1 MADNLQLQ
9 VGILFEA
16 STLKAGLQE
25 AVNSTQQ
32 GSDQMA
38 QAMTGANE
46 KIASS
51 TDKAKATLVALGE
64 EIGISVP
71 QEISTLLAQ
80 LPGVATALKAAFAPA
95 AIVGVIGILAE
106 AADKIDALMRKEE
119 EQREAWISINAMVQ
133 DTTVNIVEQ
142 INQQEQKYIE
152 LTQGPIAALTF
163 AVDNRRS
170 VAISSLAE
178 ITGELTRVATQF
190 ADQGGWRTGMGSGN
204 RDASRDVKKTIA
216 DVTDA
221 MHKAQLSQPKDPLA
235 PFVAE
240 EDVLKA
246 KIKETN
252 TEIDRRSK
260 AMGNDKDLL
269 EPLQKEV
276 AIYQQL
282 IQQIELQKE
291 LQEKIGK
298 ADQAELGHARRGAS
312 MEGQKQEIVDLTSQ
326 VRRRSE
332 IESKIDQT
340 IRAQADAEAAAQ
352 NALTGIAAR
361 QAQEAEKQLQWE
373 NQRTNV
379 AEHIDQL
386 QRDIVDHQA
395 EHNAKMAV
403 ALGYMTQEQA
413 AQQALKQ
420 LEADKK
426 QALDEINS
434 RLNAQI
440 ALLKRLSDETM
451 GGLVGSDQQ
460 KAAFR
465 QAVTDYQ
472 NMKVQQL
479 EIEKKYDLQIE
490 SEQLKLT
497 NTFSAQLRKQ
507 MLAWQQVHQQMGQ
520 MFLQTLNSMNQNLA
534 SFITTGQAN
543 WKQLAASAIEEIIKI
558 GLQWIESHTIMA
570 LLNAVFKQKEDDQRI
585 EQMTTNL
592 AANFAEAQSAAGLA
606 GANTMATMSL
616 INPIIAPAVAAA
628 NYLVAQGF
636 ADIAGFA
643 AGGIVPMD
651 GIARLHRNEVVLP
664 ASMSGKGDFGNIGGR
679 GHVHVTFAPTIQAL
693 DADGVDAVL
702 TKHRSRFVREFE
714 IIAKKKGFGR

>member
-163 AVDNRRS
+163 AVDHMRS

-190 ADQGGWRTGMGSGN
+190 ADQGGWLTGMGSGN
-204 RDASRDVKKTIA
+204 KDASRDVKKTIA

-276 AIYQQL
+276 AVYQQL

-298 ADQAELGHARRGAS
+298 ADQAALGHARPGAS
-312 MEGQKQEIVDLTSQ
+312 VARQKQEIVDLTNQ
-326 VRRRSE
+326 VRRRGE

-352 NALTGIAAR
+352 NALTGIAAM
-361 QAQEAEKQLQWE
+361 QAKEAEKQLQWE

-386 QRDIVDHQA
+386 QRDI
-395 EHNAKMAV
+395 
-403 ALGYMTQEQA
+403 
-413 AQQALKQ
+413 
-420 LEADKK
+420 
-426 QALDEINS
+426 
-434 RLNAQI
+434 
-440 ALLKRLSDETM
+440 
-451 GGLVGSDQQ
+451 
-460 KAAFR
+460 
-465 QAVTDYQ
+465 
-472 NMKVQQL
+472 
-479 EIEKKYDLQIE
+479 
-490 SEQLKLT
+490 
-497 NTFSAQLRKQ
+497 
-507 MLAWQQVHQQMGQ
+507 
-520 MFLQTLNSMNQNLA
+520 NQ
-534 SFITTGQAN
+534 
-543 WKQLAASAIEEIIKI
+543 
-558 GLQWIESHTIMA
+558 
-570 LLNAVFKQKEDDQRI
+570 
-585 EQMTTNL
+585 
-592 AANFAEAQSAAGLA
+592 
-606 GANTMATMSL
+606 
-616 INPIIAPAVAAA
+616 
-628 NYLVAQGF
+628 
-636 ADIAGFA
+636 
-643 AGGIVPMD
+643 
-651 GIARLHRNEVVLP
+651 
-664 ASMSGKGDFGNIGGR
+664 
-679 GHVHVTFAPTIQAL
+679 
-693 DADGVDAVL
+693 
-702 TKHRSRFVREFE
+702 
-714 IIAKKKGFGR
+714 